1 MCVFAENISSKTQS
15 VTLLHKE
22 LLEINLSIT
31 VYIQESKKRL
41 ARLRLD
47 LAHDAKNSQKV
58 VEILSDKCK
67 YLYMGYFYFP
77 SKYKHT
83 H

>member
-1 MCVFAENISSKTQS
+1 MNSTISDDLSREHLTFEAVKCLKNISSKTQS
-15 VTLLHKE
+15 VTFLHKE

-31 VYIQESKKRL
+31 AYIQESKKRL

-58 VEILSDKCK
+58 VEILSDK
-67 YLYMGYFYFP
+67 
-77 SKYKHT
+77 
-83 H
+83 